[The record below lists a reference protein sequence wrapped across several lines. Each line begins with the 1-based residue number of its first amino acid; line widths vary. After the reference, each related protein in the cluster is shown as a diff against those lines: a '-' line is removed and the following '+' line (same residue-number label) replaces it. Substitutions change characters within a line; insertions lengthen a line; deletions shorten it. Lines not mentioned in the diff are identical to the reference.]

1 VNVNITSNMRAIA
14 AEVIGEYPK
23 VVRQAAARA
32 LNRAATTVRKEA
44 SQEIRKVYAVSSSG
58 IKSRL
63 GIAKASPSRLLA
75 IVSATGR
82 PLSLA
87 RFKPRVRRTGISVE
101 IKRGQRKFIK
111 GAFQIP
117 GRPGVWMRV
126 EDLKSRRPRQKRV
139 RKTGS
144 DLPIAFLTTV
154 SIPSAFTNDTVFA
167 ALERVGFAAFEKNF
181 RAELAFR
188 FGGGR

>member
-1 VNVNITSNMRAIA
+1 MRVDVTSNLRAIT
-14 AEVIGEYPK
+14 AEVKGEYPRI
-23 VVRQAAARA
+23 VARAAASA

-63 GIAKASPSRLLA
+63 KIRKASPSKLEA
-75 IVSATGR
+75 VVAAEGR

-87 RFKPRVRRTGISVE
+87 RFKPRKRNTGVSVE
-101 IKRGQRKFIK
+101 IKRGQRKLIK
-111 GAFQIP
+111 HAFQIE
-117 GRPGVWMRV
+117 GRPGVWLRV
-126 EDLKSRRPRQKRV
+126 EDQRTRKPRHKRV

-154 SIPSAFTNDTVFA
+154 SIPSAFSNDAVFR
-167 ALERVGFAAFEKNF
+167 ALERVAFDAFDKNF
-181 RAELAFR
+181 RRELEFR
-188 FGGGR
+188 LARR